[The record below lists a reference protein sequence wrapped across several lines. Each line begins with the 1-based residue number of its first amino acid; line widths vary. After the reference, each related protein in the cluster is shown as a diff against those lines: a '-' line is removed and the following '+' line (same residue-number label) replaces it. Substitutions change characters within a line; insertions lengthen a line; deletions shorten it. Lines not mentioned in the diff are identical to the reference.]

1 MQPLTIDLP
10 EATGRNLPAATGT
23 PRAFTR
29 RWPYVAGG
37 GLALALAVAPVAA
50 AAAVMLATRVHLA
63 TGGVP
68 GPGEWDAGDW
78 AALTAGMILHPGQPG
93 QWGTG
98 GVGVTRPAAVAG
110 MAAALGAAM
119 LLVAG
124 MVPITLARRR
134 HRDGAARPWD
144 LAPLQSRAIVASV
157 RQTRPVTDLPVRS
170 VAIARRIGLHQ
181 YGPRVGVLVDA
192 FRIELRAKHEDS
204 TIAVAPPRGHKTA
217 AVVIPRVLDAPG
229 AVVTTSTKAD
239 VLLATSTRRA
249 TLGTI
254 WVFDAENIACPFI
267 PTWHRLR
274 WNPLDGCQDPDV
286 AIRRASALVGAR
298 PMGGVRN
305 GDFFSGAASGVLRC
319 WLMAAALARHPIT
332 ELNRWLH
339 NLHDTTPADILDSHG
354 SSWGSDLRALAANP
368 GGEMVG
374 GVLGTLQLV
383 LSPLASPSIVDA
395 CTPGPG
401 EPFDFARP
409 FRIDDFLDS
418 TDTLYLMT
426 EGNADGAG
434 PFVTAL
440 VDEIM
445 HQARRASQLREGE
458 RLDPPLAMVL
468 DEPANTAAM
477 PNMPTYMSDSGGR
490 GITLTL
496 APQGWSQMQRRW
508 GTDGAKEIWNSATLA
523 LVMGGSKETQ
533 FLEDISR
540 LAGEYDRE
548 KVSTTRGSGN
558 RSRQHSQ
565 QTERV
570 FKVGDLRLIPDGR
583 ALMLY
588 QRLPAAVVQLPT
600 WFNGSQAAMLR
611 ADMDA
616 VRAARR
622 S

>member
-29 RWPYVAGG
+29 RWPYLAGA

-78 AALTAGMILHPGQPG
+78 AALTAGMILHPGQPDL
-93 QWGTG
+93 WGTG

-124 MVPITLARRR
+124 MVPITLAQRR

-144 LAPLQSRAIVASV
+144 LAPLQARAIVASV

-192 FRIELRAKHEDS
+192 FRVELRAKHEDS

-354 SSWGSDLRALAANP
+354 SGWGSDLRALAANP

-374 GVLGTLQLV
+374 GVLGHPATGAVPVGL
-383 LSPLASPSIVDA
+383 PVDRRRLH
-395 CTPGPG
+395 P
-401 EPFDFARP
+401 RP
-409 FRIDDFLDS
+409 
-418 TDTLYLMT
+418 
-426 EGNADGAG
+426 
-434 PFVTAL
+434 
-440 VDEIM
+440 
-445 HQARRASQLREGE
+445 RRAVRF
-458 RLDPPLAMVL
+458 R
-468 DEPANTAAM
+468 PAV
-477 PNMPTYMSDSGGR
+477 P
-490 GITLTL
+490 
-496 APQGWSQMQRRW
+496 
-508 GTDGAKEIWNSATLA
+508 
-523 LVMGGSKETQ
+523 
-533 FLEDISR
+533 
-540 LAGEYDRE
+540 
-548 KVSTTRGSGN
+548 
-558 RSRQHSQ
+558 H
-565 QTERV
+565 
-570 FKVGDLRLIPDGR
+570 
-583 ALMLY
+583 
-588 QRLPAAVVQLPT
+588 
-600 WFNGSQAAMLR
+600 
-611 ADMDA
+611 
-616 VRAARR
+616 
-622 S
+622 

>member
-1 MQPLTIDLP
+1 MQPLTTDLP
-10 EATGRNLPAATGT
+10 GATGGDLPAATGT

-29 RWPYVAGG
+29 RWPYFAGG
-37 GLALALAVAPVAA
+37 ALALALAGAPVAA
-50 AAAVMLATRVHLA
+50 AAAAGIATRLHLA
-63 TGGVP
+63 TGGAP
-68 GPGEWDAGDW
+68 GPGDWDAGDW
-78 AALTAGMILHPGQPG
+78 AALTAGMIFHPGQPER
-93 QWGTG
+93 WGTAG
-98 GVGVTRPAAVAG
+98 AGVTRPGAVAG
-110 MAAALGAAM
+110 IAAALWAAV
-119 LLVAG
+119 LLVIA

-144 LAPLQSRAIVASV
+144 LAPLQTRAIVASAA
-157 RQTRPVTDLPVRS
+157 QTRPVTDLPVRPL
-170 VAIARRIGLHQ
+170 AIARRIGLHQ

-192 FRIELRAKHEDS
+192 FRVELRAKHEDS

-249 TLGTI
+249 LVGTI
-254 WVFDAENIACPFI
+254 WVFDAEGIAQPFA
-267 PTWHRLR
+267 PSWQPLTWD
-274 WNPLDGCQDPDV
+274 PLEGCLDPDV
-286 AIRRASALVGAR
+286 AIRRAAALVGAR

-305 GDFFSGAASGVLRC
+305 GDFFSGSASGVLRC
-319 WLMAAALARHPIT
+319 WLLAAAAGGHPVT

-339 NLHDTTPADILDSHG
+339 NLHDTTPAEILDVHLPA
-354 SSWGSDLRALAANP
+354 WAADLRGLAANP

-383 LSPLASPSIVDA
+383 LSPLASPGIAAA
-395 CTPGPG
+395 CTPGTG
-401 EPFDFARP
+401 R
-409 FRIDDFLDS
+409 FRIREFLTS

-477 PNMPTYMSDSGGR
+477 PHMPTYMSDAGGR

-548 KVSTTRGSGN
+548 RVSTTRGSGS

-565 QTERV
+565 QSERV
-570 FKVGDLRLIPDGR
+570 FKVGDLRQIPDGQ

-600 WFNGSQAAMLR
+600 WFKGSQAAMLR